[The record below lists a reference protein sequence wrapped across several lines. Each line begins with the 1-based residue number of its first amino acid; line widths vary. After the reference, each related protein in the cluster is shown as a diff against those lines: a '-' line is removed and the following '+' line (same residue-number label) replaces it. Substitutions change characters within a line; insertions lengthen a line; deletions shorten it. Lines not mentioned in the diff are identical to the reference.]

1 MKRLSALLAAVL
13 ISAGAA
19 LTTSA
24 DAQAAVSCRRGY
36 FCVWTDA
43 NFTGMKI
50 EHSGD
55 DRWWEGD
62 MNNHDSSWANHG
74 VSGPGVKD
82 HVKIYDG
89 RELTGG
95 VTLCLAPGQEVA
107 YNGHANDRGG
117 SHTWTMTC

>member
-1 MKRLSALLAAVL
+1 MNRFTTLIAAGLLSAGALLA
-13 ISAGAA
+13 
-19 LTTSA
+19 TSA
-24 DAQAAVSCRRGY
+24 TAESADCRSGY

-43 NFTGMKI
+43 NFDGMKI

-62 MNNHDSSWANHG
+62 MSNEDSSWANHG
-74 VSGPGVKD
+74 VSGPGVPD
-82 HVKIYDG
+82 HVKVYDG

-107 YNGHANDRGG
+107 YDGGANDRGS
-117 SHTWTMTC
+117 SHTWTTSC